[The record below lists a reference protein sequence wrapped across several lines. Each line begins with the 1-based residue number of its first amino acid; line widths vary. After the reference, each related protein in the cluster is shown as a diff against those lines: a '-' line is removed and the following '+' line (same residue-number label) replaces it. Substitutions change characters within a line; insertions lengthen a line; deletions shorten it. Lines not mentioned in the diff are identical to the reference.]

1 MPNIEDNLFDD
12 DEFSETELPKKLR
25 AKIKELAAELNDA
38 KSENTTLKTESR
50 KRLLSETLES
60 RGLSSKIAQFIPI
73 DLDDDGVSEWLNENA
88 EVFGGGQVS
97 DTPRNTVI
105 ARDSEQAHAIRQMAN
120 SERGATTGQEVNTVM
135 NGIENAGSME
145 ELMAVLKQV

>member
-12 DEFSETELPKKLR
+12 EEFSETELPKKLR

-97 DTPRNTVI
+97 DAPKNTVI